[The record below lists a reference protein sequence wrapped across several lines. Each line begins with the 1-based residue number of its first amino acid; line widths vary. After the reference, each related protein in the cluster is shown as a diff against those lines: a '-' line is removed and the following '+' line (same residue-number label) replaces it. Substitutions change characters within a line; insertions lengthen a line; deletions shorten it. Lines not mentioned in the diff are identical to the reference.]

1 MSITT
6 YNPNKKYTWFDTF
19 TDVHRISVIVHNFGS
34 NNWCFLMHKNALSI
48 NQGRTIPTLSIVI
61 FLGLTFRGDVQNS
74 TAEDVTFPSTTH
86 D

>member
-1 MSITT
+1 
-6 YNPNKKYTWFDTF
+6 
-19 TDVHRISVIVHNFGS
+19 
-34 NNWCFLMHKNALSI
+34 MHKNALSI

-74 TAEDVTFPSTTH
+74 MAEDVTFPSTTH